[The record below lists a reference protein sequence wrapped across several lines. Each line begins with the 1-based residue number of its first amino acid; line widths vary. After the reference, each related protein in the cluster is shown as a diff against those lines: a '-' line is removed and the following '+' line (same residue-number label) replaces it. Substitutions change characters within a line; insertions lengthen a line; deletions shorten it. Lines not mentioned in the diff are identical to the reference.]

1 MEKGSLIVVSGFSG
15 AGKGTLMK
23 ELLREYDNYVLSVSM
38 TTRDPR
44 PGEEH
49 GREYFFVT
57 MEEFGRTV
65 EEDGLLEYAT
75 YVGNRYGTP
84 RAYVEEQ
91 LDRGKDVLLEI
102 EVQGGMQIRQK
113 FPEAILLFVVTPSA
127 EELKNR
133 LSMRKTET
141 EEQIRKRLE
150 RAREE
155 TAYIRDYD
163 FVIVND
169 EVARCAKEMDEI
181 IRSAKRMPERSERF
195 ITEMEKG
202 LNDLIG

>member
-38 TTRDPR
+38 TTREPR

-91 LDRGKDVLLEI
+91 LERGKDVLLEI

>member
-91 LDRGKDVLLEI
+91 LERGKDVLLEI

-169 EVARCAKEMDEI
+169 DVARCAKEMDEI

>member
-57 MEEFGRTV
+57 MEEFVRTV
-65 EEDGLLEYAT
+65 KEEGLLEYAT
-75 YVGNRYGTP
+75 YVGNCYGTP
-84 RAYVEEQ
+84 RSYVEEQ
-91 LDRGKDVLLEI
+91 LEKGKDVLLEI
-102 EVQGGMQIRQK
+102 EVQGGMQIRRK
-113 FPEAILLFVVTPSA
+113 FPEAVLLFVVTPSA
-127 EELKNR
+127 GELKRR
-133 LSMRKTET
+133 LQFRKTET

-150 RAREE
+150 RALEE

-163 FVIVND
+163 YVIIND
-169 EVARCAKEMDEI
+169 DVSRCAKEMDEI
-181 IRSAKRMPERSERF
+181 IRSAKRMPVRSEPF
-195 ITEMEKG
+195 IAEMEKD

>member
-141 EEQIRKRLE
+141 EEQIR
-150 RAREE
+150 
-155 TAYIRDYD
+155 TAPPD
-163 FVIVND
+163 
-169 EVARCAKEMDEI
+169 
-181 IRSAKRMPERSERF
+181 
-195 ITEMEKG
+195 
-202 LNDLIG
+202 

>member
-169 EVARCAKEMDEI
+169 DVARCAKEMDEI